1 MALIG
6 QLGNSKYPIRGAKTM
21 AKVSVRFV
29 FANSNATVDAKVAKD
44 ATGMDLKL
52 LVFLQWPKAVA
63 KLEDPERL
71 RIICLGRVV
80 GDDEPLLSGSSV
92 KLLSSDS
99 PLPINISIR
108 PSSGE
113 VAARTAS
120 SASAS
125 TAAATAAAP
134 DTIGSKGK
142 KAKAQKA
149 RDAPDR
155 DTLGDTPA
163 LKEVCQCVV
172 S

>member
-1 MALIG
+1 
-6 QLGNSKYPIRGAKTM
+6 M

-52 LVFLQWPKAVA
+52 LLFLQWPKAVT

-99 PLPINISIR
+99 PLPINVSIR

-125 TAAATAAAP
+125 TAAAAAAP
-134 DTIGSKGK
+134 DTISSKGK

-163 LKEVCQCVV
+163 LKEVCQCIV

>member
-1 MALIG
+1 
-6 QLGNSKYPIRGAKTM
+6 M

-52 LVFLQWPKAVA
+52 LLFLQWPKAVP

-99 PLPINISIR
+99 PLPINVSIR

-113 VAARTAS
+113 VAARTAAA
-120 SASAS
+120 SASA
-125 TAAATAAAP
+125 AAAAP
-134 DTIGSKGK
+134 DTAGSKVK
-142 KAKAQKA
+142 KSKAQKA

-172 S
+172 F

>member
-6 QLGNSKYPIRGAKTM
+6 QLGNSKYPTRGAKTM

-52 LVFLQWPKAVA
+52 LLFLQWPKAVT

-99 PLPINISIR
+99 PLPINVSIR

-125 TAAATAAAP
+125 TAAAAAAP
-134 DTIGSKGK
+134 DTISSKGK

-163 LKEVCQCVV
+163 LKEVCQCIV

>member
-1 MALIG
+1 
-6 QLGNSKYPIRGAKTM
+6 M

-52 LVFLQWPKAVA
+52 LLFLQWPKAVP

-99 PLPINISIR
+99 PLPINVSIR
-108 PSSGE
+108 PSSGKLPRE
-113 VAARTAS
+113 LLQRQRRQQRQHQTQQAAR
-120 SASAS
+120 
-125 TAAATAAAP
+125 
-134 DTIGSKGK
+134 
-142 KAKAQKA
+142 
-149 RDAPDR
+149 
-155 DTLGDTPA
+155 
-163 LKEVCQCVV
+163 
-172 S
+172 